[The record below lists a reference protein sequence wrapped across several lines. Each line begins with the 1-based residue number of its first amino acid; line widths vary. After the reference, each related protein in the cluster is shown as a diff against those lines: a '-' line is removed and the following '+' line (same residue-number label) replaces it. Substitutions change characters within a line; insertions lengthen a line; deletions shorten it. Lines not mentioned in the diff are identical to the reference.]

1 MHNAR
6 AFSKADGTEGLARE
20 PEDIQVACR
29 RSLIVAG
36 GQVFV
41 EAHRRAAVPLVQQV
55 PHVARHLRGEDV
67 LVRNAQH
74 FERETCRARSR
85 LRQNEVEENKL
96 KSDQKNRVTS
106 AKRTFGQEPGAI
118 GPDMHLPGG
127 QLVFKPSCFGNGV
140 GATCEVSEAAAIALG
155 FFLFLHRR
163 ARALTRRARAPVA
176 SGLVAAKTLRKHPTL
191 VRAWL
196 SLILYNECV
205 YSKQV
210 FSVQTRR
217 AIASRNRLAQSARR
231 RAQRTGESRK
241 FAQRSRERS
250 GFTRKGV
257 SRTQRVSESD
267 EELDFAGESSVPLF
281 GFFLDFFFG
290 DAFPGF
296 GFGRLGFG
304 FGGGFVAFGK

>member
-1 MHNAR
+1 MVSA
-6 AFSKADGTEGLARE
+6 
-20 PEDIQVACR
+20 P
-29 RSLIVAG
+29 
-36 GQVFV
+36 
-41 EAHRRAAVPLVQQV
+41 
-55 PHVARHLRGEDV
+55 
-67 LVRNAQH
+67 
-74 FERETCRARSR
+74 RARSLKLQP
-85 LRQNEVEENKL
+85 LRW
-96 KSDQKNRVTS
+96 
-106 AKRTFGQEPGAI
+106 
-118 GPDMHLPGG
+118 
-127 QLVFKPSCFGNGV
+127 
-140 GATCEVSEAAAIALG
+140 G
-155 FFLFLHRR
+155 FFFFFIARTR
-163 ARALTRRARAPVA
+163 AHSARARAPVA
-176 SGLVAAKTLRKHPTL
+176 SGLVGAKTLRKHPTL

-196 SLILYNECV
+196 SLILYNQCV

-267 EELDFAGESSVPLF
+267 AELDFAGESSVPLF
-281 GFFLDFFFG
+281 GFCLGFFFG